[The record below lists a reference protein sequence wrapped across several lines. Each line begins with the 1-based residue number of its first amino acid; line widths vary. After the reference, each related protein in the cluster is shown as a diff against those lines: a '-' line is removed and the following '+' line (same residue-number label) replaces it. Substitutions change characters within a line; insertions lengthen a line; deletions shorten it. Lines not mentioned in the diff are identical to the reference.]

1 LTGLAGCG
9 NARTFAGPVSAARLL
24 PFASAPVPEQH
35 GDDMVKPEWG
45 TKRACPKCNTR
56 FYDLGKDDPV
66 ACISCG
72 FAWAPEPVLKSKQ
85 TTPFEQAKPQVAVDD
100 AVVAVDEDLDLDTD
114 VEAGRA
120 DADVDL
126 GDDDDL
132 GVVSEGQ
139 EEDN

>member
-1 LTGLAGCG
+1 
-9 NARTFAGPVSAARLL
+9 
-24 PFASAPVPEQH
+24 
-35 GDDMVKPEWG
+35 MVKAEWG

-56 FYDLGKDDPV
+56 FYDLGKEDPV

-85 TTPFEQAKPQVAVDD
+85 TTPFEASKPQA
-100 AVVAVDEDLDLDTD
+100 AEAEVAVDEDLEIEDAD
-114 VEAGRA
+114 VEAGEA

-132 GVVSEGQ
+132 GVVSEGTQ
-139 EEDN
+139 DEN